1 MARVLSSM
9 WSGLNPR
16 LLATIYPVSPQGLPQ
31 PDQPSVAAPIT
42 DGNIELSANWQSP
55 FEQSGPETKAPAI
68 MSMLQSG
75 LLEGVAVTLLGRAVG
90 GEEDSL
96 RSRLSSEVVDF
107 SRTAQGRTGMT
118 KLNSTQAFT
127 GAPPVK
133 LPFTM
138 HFRAFRDP
146 KAEVEEPV
154 DQLTRWMLAQ
164 ELAPNGSIVSAVR
177 AFRSGQ
183 GFLKALLPS
192 RVPQMVGLS
201 YGGYTFS
208 PMVIENMTRPI
219 TVPRATDGGALHMQ
233 VQLVLATLTALDEGD
248 WRRARAGKP
257 TQLFNN
263 DSTGLTGA
271 TGSAIGSTRR

>member
-1 MARVLSSM
+1 MAGRVLQSL

-16 LLATIYPVSPQGLPQ
+16 LLATIYPVNPQGLALA
-31 PDQPSVAAPIT
+31 DEPSVAAPIT

-75 LLEGVAVTLLGRAVG
+75 TLESYVIPILGKAAPG
-90 GEEDSL
+90 QDAGFGT
-96 RSRLSSEVVDF
+96 RLAAEIVDF
-107 SRTAQGRTGMT
+107 SRNAQGRTGMT

-138 HFRAFRDP
+138 HFRAFRDT
-146 KAEVEEPV
+146 KTEVEDPV
-154 DQLTRWMLAQ
+154 DQLARWMLAQ
-164 ELAPNGSIVSAVR
+164 ELAPNGSIVSAVEAYR
-177 AFRSGQ
+177 QGR

-208 PMVIENMTRPI
+208 PMVIESMTRPI
-219 TVPRATDGGALHMQ
+219 TVPRASDGGALHMQ
-233 VQLVLATLTALDEGD
+233 VQVMLATLTALDEGD

-257 TQLFNN
+257 TRLFNN
-263 DSTGLTGA
+263 
-271 TGSAIGSTRR
+271 GSE